1 MRMTTTEIVTLIG
14 IGLTFIVGITNLIV
28 ILTNAKKTTFINSI
42 TTSRI
47 KYIQELRNTIAEL
60 CSLVTSY
67 KSRISKL
74 SYEDHFELLKQTNK
88 LKYQIRLYLNPAD
101 EYWDDKILEL
111 INKIVI
117 KDKIDPQNK
126 IDELIIIT
134 QFLLKL
140 EWEGV
145 KRESEKGIV
154 GDLEKR
160 EMYNKYVELYKIHI
174 SNHKKTK

>member
-1 MRMTTTEIVTLIG
+1 MKTTEIVTLIG

-67 KSRISKL
+67 KSRISRL
-74 SYEDHFELLKQTNK
+74 SYKDHFELLKQTNK

-101 EYWDDKILEL
+101 EYWDEKILEL
-111 INKIVI
+111 INQIVI
-117 KDKIDPQNK
+117 KKDIDPQNK

-160 EMYNKYVELYKIHI
+160 EMYNKYVELYKDHI
-174 SNHKKTK
+174 ANQKKTK

>member
-1 MRMTTTEIVTLIG
+1 MKATEIVTLIG

-74 SYEDHFELLKQTNK
+74 DYADHFELLKQTNK

-111 INKIVI
+111 INQIVV
-117 KDKIDPQNK
+117 KDDIDPQNK
-126 IDELIIIT
+126 IDELIVIT

-145 KRESEKGIV
+145 KRESEKGIISE
-154 GDLEKR
+154 LEKR
-160 EMYNKYVELYKIHI
+160 EMYNKYVELHKNHI
-174 SNHKKTK
+174 ANQNK

>member
-1 MRMTTTEIVTLIG
+1 MKTTEIVTLIG
-14 IGLTFIVGITNLIV
+14 IGLTFIIGITNLII
-28 ILTNAKKTTFINSI
+28 ILSNAKKTTYINSI
-42 TTSRI
+42 TNSRI

-74 SYEDHFELLKQTNK
+74 DYADHFELLKQTNK

-101 EYWDDKILEL
+101 EYWDKEMLEL
-111 INKIVI
+111 TNQIVI
-117 KDKIDPQNK
+117 KDDIDPQNK
-126 IDELIIIT
+126 IDELIVIT

-145 KRESEKGIV
+145 KRESEKGIISE
-154 GDLEKR
+154 LEKR
-160 EMYNKYVELYKIHI
+160 EMYNKYVELYKSHI
-174 SNHKKTK
+174 SKKHK

>member
-1 MRMTTTEIVTLIG
+1 MTTQEIVMLIG
-14 IGLTFIVGITNLIV
+14 IALTFIVGITNLIV
-28 ILTNAKKTTFINSI
+28 ILTNSKKTTFINSI

-74 SYEDHFELLKQTNK
+74 DYADHFELLKQTNK

-101 EYWDDKILEL
+101 EYWDSKLLEL
-111 INKIVI
+111 TNQIVI
-117 KDKIDPQNK
+117 KDNIDPQNK
-126 IDELIIIT
+126 IDELIVIT

-145 KRESEKGIV
+145 KRESEKGI
-154 GDLEKR
+154 LSEIEKR
-160 EMYNKYVELYKIHI
+160 EMYNKYVELYK
-174 SNHKKTK
+174 NHLTNQIK

>member
-1 MRMTTTEIVTLIG
+1 MKTTELLTLTGIALTFLIG
-14 IGLTFIVGITNLIV
+14 MANLII
-28 ILTNAKKTTFINSI
+28 ILFNTKKTTFINSI

-74 SYEDHFELLKQTNK
+74 DYSDHFELLKQTNK

-101 EYWDDKILEL
+101 EFWDNKMLEL
-111 INKIVI
+111 TNQIVL
-117 KDKIDPQNK
+117 KDDIDPQNK
-126 IDELIIIT
+126 IDELIVIT

-145 KRESEKGIV
+145 KRESEKGIISE
-154 GDLEKR
+154 LEKR
-160 EMYNKYVELYKIHI
+160 EMYMKYVELYKAHI
-174 SNHKKTK
+174 AKSKKNDT

>member
-1 MRMTTTEIVTLIG
+1 MATQELVMLIG
-14 IGLTFIVGITNLIV
+14 ITLTFIVGITNLIV
-28 ILTNAKKTTFINSI
+28 ILTNSNKTTFINSI

-74 SYEDHFELLKQTNK
+74 DYADHFELLKQTNK
-88 LKYQIRLYLNPAD
+88 LKYQIRLFLNPAD
-101 EYWDDKILEL
+101 EYWDNKILEL
-111 INKIVI
+111 TNQIVI
-117 KDKIDPQNK
+117 KDDIDPQNK
-126 IDELIIIT
+126 IDELIVIT

-145 KRESEKGIV
+145 KRESEKGIISEI
-154 GDLEKR
+154 EKR
-160 EMYNKYVELYKIHI
+160 EMYNKYVELYKNHI
-174 SNHKKTK
+174 TDQKK

>member
-1 MRMTTTEIVTLIG
+1 MTTQELVMLIG
-14 IGLTFIVGITNLIV
+14 IALTFIVGITNLIV
-28 ILTNAKKTTFINSI
+28 ILTNSKKTTFINSI

-74 SYEDHFELLKQTNK
+74 DYADHFELLKQTNK

-101 EYWDDKILEL
+101 EYWDNKLLEL
-111 INKIVI
+111 TNQIVI
-117 KDKIDPQNK
+117 KDDIDPQNK
-126 IDELIIIT
+126 IDELIVIT

-145 KRESEKGIV
+145 KRESEKGI
-154 GDLEKR
+154 LSEIEKR
-160 EMYNKYVELYKIHI
+160 EMYNKYVELYK
-174 SNHKKTK
+174 NHLTNQIK